1 MATKDEERK
10 ELEALL
16 AERLKLAEDPAYEG
30 KLLSGGDQL
39 ILFTVGIILPII
51 LLIIGWGVK

>member
-1 MATKDEERK
+1 MAITDEEVK

-30 KLLSGGDQL
+30 ELLSRGDQL
-39 ILFTVGIILPII
+39 ILFAVGIIAPII
-51 LLIIGWGVK
+51 LLIIGWVVK